1 MRNNEYFS
9 DLITSLSGRNNMIV
23 IPKLY
28 VELLNGDINNAML
41 LNQVIYW
48 SDRTKRTDGYF
59 YKTYPEWHEELG
71 LSEYQIRNGIK
82 KLESMGWVKTKL
94 KKANGSPTRHYRFES
109 EVFQETILKLFQER
123 NSKNSRNQYEE
134 IQDSLTEITTLDYP
148 EISTEKYIPD
158 SLNEVNLLKS
168 QFDEWWNLYNRK
180 VDRKKSE
187 DKFKK
192 CVKRDGFEKIMDGT
206 RKYLATIKD
215 KQYQK
220 HPTTFLNGEN
230 YNDEYESIPVQP
242 DNPYANL
249 Y

>member
-59 YKTYPEWHEELG
+59 YKTYPEWYEELG

-94 KKANGSPTRHYRFES
+94 KKLMEAQLDITDSN
-109 EVFQETILKLFQER
+109 LKF
-123 NSKNSRNQYEE
+123 
-134 IQDSLTEITTLDYP
+134 
-148 EISTEKYIPD
+148 
-158 SLNEVNLLKS
+158 
-168 QFDEWWNLYNRK
+168 
-180 VDRKKSE
+180 
-187 DKFKK
+187 FKK
-192 CVKRDGFEKIMDGT
+192 R
-206 RKYLATIKD
+206 
-215 KQYQK
+215 
-220 HPTTFLNGEN
+220 FLNYFRNET
-230 YNDEYESIPVQP
+230 
-242 DNPYANL
+242 
-249 Y
+249 